1 MTRRIVAICGMA
13 LAISTVATAQP
24 SAPRLDDLLSGLSSD
39 SFAQREASTEALV
52 AATNIDDASLVRTLK
67 SGTLDAE
74 ASRRVH
80 EALRRRFFGTVRA
93 AIGIGFATEVGDAR
107 NPVGAPTVG
116 TVDETLPAG
125 RAGLIKPGDEFLEAD
140 GHVLSSRFNPSGQ
153 ELLRAAVFSRLPG
166 ESIPVKIRRPAP
178 APVIDDA
185 GDLAQPAPQIIELD
199 LPLGRYD
206 QMRTGPLGQL
216 QLQPRRAIV
225 NGQNPVVLVDPVN
238 QPKQPQQAQPAIP
251 EPRFPPGA
259 ASPEEPSLTAAW
271 YYFLDRTGVGLTFEP
286 ARADARVTDWNKAGS
301 GYATGRSMLRG
312 GGRIIAGPVDVGLTA
327 AQVLRDQMNTD
338 RNVEVLRA
346 LAAGEAGVV
355 AVPQNP
361 QQARIVRLQG
371 PGAGNVRIVGRDGET
386 GQRTTRLMDEEQF
399 QSVCQG
405 MAAEIALIEQE
416 LRDLASQRVAA
427 ASDLSMVQLVDER
440 IAGLR
445 TRWEQVRAQAAAMA
459 EISEPEPRTSA
470 FQ

>member
-116 TVDETLPAG
+116 SVDEAMPAG
-125 RAGLIKPGDEFLEAD
+125 RAGLIMPGDEFLEAD

-178 APVIDDA
+178 APVIDEA

-225 NGQNPVVLVDPVN
+225 NHQNPVVLVDPAN
-238 QPKQPQQAQPAIP
+238 PAKQQQQEQPAIP
-251 EPRFPPGA
+251 EPRLPPGA
-259 ASPEEPSLTAAW
+259 ATLDEPSLTAAW

-286 ARADARVTDWNKAGS
+286 VRAGARVADWNKAGS

-346 LAAGEAGVV
+346 LAAGEAGV
-355 AVPQNP
+355 AAPQNP

-416 LRDLASQRVAA
+416 LRDLATQRVDAA
-427 ASDLSMVQLVDER
+427 RDLSMVQLVDER
-440 IAGLR
+440 IVELR
-445 TRWEQVRAQAAAMA
+445 ARWEQLRAQAAAMA
-459 EISEPEPRTSA
+459 EIPEPEPRTSA